1 MNMSPNPDPNKNP
14 NIISK
19 NGLSVLN
26 NSAPNLSYS
35 PAQYKQGIFKDSRI
49 PGRGGGEASLVG
61 YKNAMNANDGRNT
74 VIHKNETLYIVA
86 QYISNSVNIMY
97 ISIFISLIVLRDKK
111 WFYILLIVFV
121 VNMLGTLLKV
131 FMIRFDYGFLHR
143 PGTCIDEDMT
153 YDFLE
158 SNFILDEIK
167 KKVNRSEYNVMGFPT
182 MHMIRATTI
191 LALTYLFFPKYK
203 KITGIFAPI
212 YLVFLAWSR
221 IYLNCHTILQVIGGI
236 ILGVVASKISFN
248 ICK

>member
-26 NSAPNLSYS
+26 NGAPNLSYS

-61 YKNAMNANDGRNT
+61 SKNAMNVTDGRNAL
-74 VIHKNETLYIVA
+74 IQGNETLYIVA

-131 FMIRFDYGFLHR
+131 FMIRLDYGFLHR

-167 KKVNRSEYNVMGFPT
+167 KKVKRSEYNVMGFPS

-203 KITGIFAPI
+203 NITGIFAPI